1 MSHFAQLPRH
11 VTPDAVPDF
20 SPTHERFNVVWRD
33 GQVCNLP
40 PTVGPNGGPVGYNS
54 SGDKV
59 EYLFNDDMEDSL
71 FLEENIL
78 RRNDRAI
85 LEAYDELWYRVWGL
99 RRECLGGA
107 PAPSREPPPSRW
119 PPRSSRVGARHA
131 VGRGQRYVTPVNP
144 ARKSPTPLRFGA
156 PFRRRLHAHPRLRLE
171 ESF

>member
-1 MSHFAQLPRH
+1 LSHFAQLPRH

-107 PAPSREPPPSRW
+107 PAPSREPPPSGE
-119 PPRSSRVGARHA
+119 SAATGAPDSDVA
-131 VGRGQRYVTPVNP
+131 YGMLVGRLAALAWVLGMQW
-144 ARKSPTPLRFGA
+144 
-156 PFRRRLHAHPRLRLE
+156 E
-171 ESF
+171 EASDT